1 MDLQA
6 TKKRV
11 EELLRARNH
20 TETLPLITLQHG
32 CQPPKTEQNIHRAR
46 ANGPVH
52 NERGE
57 TASTTNPVSAV
68 PNNNSAKTNNNACS
82 TLSTNRCE
90 HKPSK
95 TRIKN
100 TIRGS
105 RATTLRGSRQPHSG
119 KPGNPSLTEGTIPT
133 QPSTP
138 EETIPVT
145 ATLSDKTET
154 PIKKELVI
162 KPPVVP
168 RVSFD
173 QPNPYNISNYHAKE
187 LFKLNQLKKNY
198 IQNKI
203 DYYYLKPVILLGELK
218 REHYEEEKIDCI
230 TENNKTATL
239 KIKNLN
245 YMKSQPQYR
254 ISKQDLLAYV
264 KANNEIPKKQV
275 GEAFLMQI
283 FGKKPLQD
291 LRPSQETHR
300 YKIVSIDHHD
310 FMHLKANYL

>member
-20 TETLPLITLQHG
+20 TETLPLMQRFNTVANLLKRN
-32 CQPPKTEQNIHRAR
+32 KTSIVPAQMVQYIM
-46 ANGPVH
+46 NG
-52 NERGE
+52 GE
-57 TASTTNPVSAV
+57 TASTTNPG
-68 PNNNSAKTNNNACS
+68 PNNEMQKQTRTSDQPTVAKTS
-82 TLSTNRCE
+82 VS
-90 HKPSK
+90 KP
-95 TRIKN
+95 
-100 TIRGS
+100 GS
-105 RATTLRGSRQPHSG
+105 QPHLG
-119 KPGNPSLTEGTIPT
+119 EAGQPIKIDNETRRTPDAVKGTT
-133 QPSTP
+133 QHS
-138 EETIPVT
+138 
-145 ATLSDKTET
+145 
-154 PIKKELVI
+154 IKKEFKSQQEPV
-162 KPPVVP
+162 KVDTSPVVKTAVVTT
-168 RVSFD
+168 VSFH
-173 QPNPYNISNYHAKE
+173 QPNPYNISNYHAKQ
-187 LFKLNQLKKNY
+187 LFILNQLKKNY

-203 DYYYLKPVILLGELK
+203 DYYYLKPVILLKDLK
-218 REHYEEEKIDCI
+218 REQYEEEKIDCI

-300 YKIVSIDHHD
+300 YKLVSIDHHD